1 MKLLHTS
8 DWHVGKGLRGADRS
22 DEHRM
27 VLAEIA
33 GIAARESV
41 DVVVVAGDLFDS
53 AAPAPEA
60 EHIVY
65 EALLALARTGAH
77 VAVIGGNHDNP
88 RRLHAVAPL
97 LELGRVHVVAEPRR
111 PDDGGVLELGL
122 RGGVELRLALLPF
135 VSKRGI
141 VRAEVL
147 MDRPAFELAQLYADR
162 LRRLLDAITT
172 PFHTDTVNVLAAH
185 AFVLGGEAGGG
196 ERPAHLVEEYAVPG
210 AAFPAAAGYV
220 ALGHLHRAQRIPGSG
235 RLHYC
240 GSPLQLDFGETAQA
254 KQVNLVAL
262 EPGVPALVEPVRLTS
277 GRPLRTVVGDEDELA
292 ALAALADD
300 DDWLRVI
307 VRDEPR
313 AGLAAAVQ
321 GWFGPRA
328 VDVRVESTVGP
339 SALPRPDHRT
349 RSPGELF
356 DDFLAARGERDERV
370 RALFDELLEEELEAA
385 GP

>member
-8 DWHVGKGLRGADRS
+8 DWHVGKALRGADRR
-22 DEHRM
+22 DEHRQ

-33 GIAARESV
+33 GIAEREAV

-60 EHIVY
+60 EQIVY
-65 EALLALARTGAH
+65 DALLALARSGAH
-77 VAVIGGNHDNP
+77 VAVIAGNHDNP

-97 LELGRVHVVAEPRR
+97 LALGRVHVVAEPTR
-111 PDDGGVLELGL
+111 PEDGGVLELGL
-122 RGGVELRLALLPF
+122 RGGVELRLAMLPF

-141 VRAEVL
+141 VRAEAL
-147 MDRPAFELAQLYADR
+147 MERPAFELAQLYSDR
-162 LRRLLDAITT
+162 MRRLLEAMTAS
-172 PFHTDTVNVLAAH
+172 FRADTVNVLAAH

-196 ERPAHLVEEYAVPG
+196 ERQAHLVDEYAVPG
-210 AAFPAAAGYV
+210 AAFPSAAGYV

-240 GSPLQLDFGETAQA
+240 GSPLQLDFGETTQT
-254 KQVNLVAL
+254 KQVNVVAL
-262 EPGVPALVEPVRLTS
+262 EPGVPAVVEPVRLAC
-277 GRPLRTVVGDEDELA
+277 GRRLRTVVGDEDELA
-292 ALAALADD
+292 AMAALADD

-307 VRDEPR
+307 VRDAPR

-321 GWFGPRA
+321 EWFGGRA
-328 VDVRVESTVGP
+328 VDVRVESTLATVTP
-339 SALPRPDHRT
+339 TPVDHGA
-349 RSPGELF
+349 RSPQELF
-356 DDFLAARGERDERV
+356 DDFLASRGEGDERV
-370 RALFDELLEEELEAA
+370 RALFDDLLEEQLEAA